1 MKKLKDFLQKL
12 FNKISNL
19 KVIKICSNKWNN
31 LTFVK
36 NLREQGVYYQFLA
49 KMWIF
54 IVTVLFI
61 SVSLVIFNSSNMDN
75 TKLPIGQEVVQNP
88 ENMDELEKGPIE
100 TLLDEIDS
108 LKESTTYSYT
118 ISGNITEGLEAHQ
131 NNVTISNIK
140 LNGLDSHKFEFNGYS
155 LGDNYKDMSGTYY
168 VTQIN
173 GVFCVIDVDTK
184 TIYEQTSVNFG
195 SLYDRLMNQ
204 VAENRFDFG
213 SFMYRDEKEIELK
226 TVKDGDI
233 SYEILTRTYEI
244 GGETP
249 QTAGTEGAVA
259 SVENEVVESEVEGT
273 PVENDSEVAETTE
286 ENKEE
291 VAEENVEEVVENVEV
306 SETVTTTAENVKK
319 EKITE
324 IIKYSRDGKIVKY
337 VKDTET
343 TDLCIIFKVIESS
356 EEVDFSTYTKVGN

>member
-75 TKLPIGQEVVQNP
+75 TKLPTGQEVVQNP

-118 ISGNITEGLEAHQ
+118 ISGNITEGLESHQ
-131 NNVTISNIK
+131 NNVRISNIK
-140 LNGLDSHKFEFNGYS
+140 LNGLDSYKFEFNGYS
-155 LGDNYKDMSGTYY
+155 LGDNYNDMQGTYY

-173 GVFCVIDVDTK
+173 GLFCVIDVDTK

-195 SLYDRLMNQ
+195 GLYDRLMNQ

-213 SFMYRDEKEIELK
+213 SFMYRDEKEIEVK
-226 TVKDGDI
+226 TVKEGDI
-233 SYEILTRTYEI
+233 SYEILTRTYEV
-244 GGETP
+244 GGEVP
-249 QTAGTEGAVA
+249 QVVKTEDAVA
-259 SVENEVVESEVEGT
+259 SAENEVVEVTAENEGT
-273 PVENDSEVAETTE
+273 AENEVAEG
-286 ENKEE
+286 
-291 VAEENVEEVVENVEV
+291 NVEEVVENVEV
-306 SETVTTTAENVKK
+306 KEEVSETVVTSAENVKK

-324 IIKYSRDGKIVKY
+324 IIKYSRNGKIVKY

-343 TDLCIIFKVIESS
+343 SDLCIIFKVIEDS
-356 EEVDFSTYTKVGN
+356 EEVDFSAYTKVGN